1 MAELT
6 PSERLQPCLLDR
18 LTDDEPQSAVESRDK
33 RVFSVR
39 QLREAVLRDI
49 AWLLNA
55 PNKDRTG
62 EYEEFPLARASVL
75 NFGLP
80 DLTGLTASA
89 VESGELE
96 SLVREAI
103 ERFEPRV
110 LPGSLRVRFLS
121 SDDRGGYNTLGLEIA
136 GDMWAQP
143 VPEQLFL
150 KTEVDLET
158 GQCSLTEAPHG

>member
-39 QLREAVLRDI
+39 QLREAVLRDV

-55 PNKDRTG
+55 PNKERTG
-62 EYEEFPLARASVL
+62 EYDEFPLAKASVL
-75 NFGLP
+75 NFGMP
-80 DLTGLTASA
+80 DLSGLSASA
-89 VESGELE
+89 VEAGELE
-96 SLVREAI
+96 RLVREAI
-103 ERFEPRV
+103 ERFEPRIMA
-110 LPGSLRVRFLS
+110 GSLRVGVLAEEQQS
-121 SDDRGGYNTLGLEIA
+121 GYNTLGMEIS

-143 VPEQLFL
+143 VPDPLFL

-158 GQCSLTEAPHG
+158 GQCTLTESPHG